1 MGNYKERPK
10 YNVVS
15 MRVSD
20 EEKALL
26 DRFSRV
32 THMSVSKV
40 MREAMRRYSPQLECL
55 GSNAG

>member
-1 MGNYKERPK
+1 
-10 YNVVS
+10 

-32 THMSVSKV
+32 TRMSVSKV

-55 GSNAG
+55 GLDVG